1 MKNKIFNQRFQ
12 LLFIILHWR
21 GGGERRYTS
30 CFTSPCCKVWEKFI
44 IYTRNITKNL
54 IQKKNSS
61 KSHHRYCTHWSLLH
75 NITLNH
81 VYHGDHSNVIYFL
94 SFYYYLYIIGFV
106 KKTVPRRRCSDA
118 LFFFFF
124 WFSSFAIFIL
134 WHIYFLLSISVTPR
148 EQNCLSHKKKRSK
161 WDESTFPFRSCSQII
176 WSLSLSLSP
185 SIFIYHQVE
194 TITSSFFVNSLQ
206 YQGFYPFLVYTYFS
220 NIPLT
225 HH

>member
-12 LLFIILHWR
+12 LLFIILHGR
-21 GGGERRYTS
+21 GERRYIS

-44 IYTRNITKNL
+44 IYTRNITKYL

-81 VYHGDHSNVIYFL
+81 VYHGVHSNVIYFL

-124 WFSSFAIFIL
+124 FDFLPLLYLYYDTFISCFPL
-134 WHIYFLLSISVTPR
+134 VWHRGNRIVCHTRKR
-148 EQNCLSHKKKRSK
+148 EANGM
-161 WDESTFPFRSCSQII
+161 SQ
-176 WSLSLSLSP
+176 LSL
-185 SIFIYHQVE
+185 
-194 TITSSFFVNSLQ
+194 FVR
-206 YQGFYPFLVYTYFS
+206 VVK
-220 NIPLT
+220 
-225 HH
+225 